1 MIGSLDSVKGAIQG
15 LANYRAQIG
24 SQLSYTNKINSALA
38 TEKENMQQS
47 SSRIKDVNIA
57 EETTRL
63 AKLNILVNSG
73 TAMTAQANLLPQM
86 VLRLIR

>member
-1 MIGSLDSVKGAIQG
+1 
-15 LANYRAQIG
+15 
-24 SQLSYTNKINSALA
+24 
-38 TEKENMQQS
+38 MQQS